1 MFTKSRL
8 IVVFALA
15 ALGATV
21 LVVGAIG
28 ASGSDIADH
37 VNWKTSGRVD
47 TPSSTFLNTNSAVT
61 VTPPT
66 PSTLAIR
73 FSATGYEQD
82 FNSGGSFAGKRYAAM
97 LVRVTVDGLPVGPV
111 VRLFDNTGKVGVQK
125 PRPTVSSYEWIAN
138 VSAGSH
144 TVRVQFKNLNTFD
157 NATILKS
164 TLSVLHND

>member
-37 VNWKTSGRVD
+37 VNWKTSGQVD

-111 VRLFDNTGKVGVQK
+111 VRLFDNTGKIGVQK

>member
-1 MFTKSRL
+1 L
-8 IVVFALA
+8 IVVFTLA
-15 ALGATV
+15 ALVATV

-73 FSATGYEQD
+73 FSASGYEQD

-111 VRLFDNTGKVGVQK
+111 VRLFDNTGKIGVQK

-157 NATILKS
+157 NATILTS

>member
-73 FSATGYEQD
+73 FSASGYEQD

-111 VRLFDNTGKVGVQK
+111 VRLFDNTGKIGVQK

>member
-8 IVVFALA
+8 IVVCALA

-47 TPSSTFLNTNSAVT
+47 TPSSTFLNTNTAVT

-66 PSTLAIR
+66 PSPLAIR

-82 FNSGGSFAGKRYAAM
+82 FNSGGSFAGNRYAAM

-111 VRLFDNTGKVGVQK
+111 VRLFDNTGKIGVQK

-144 TVRVQFKNLNTFD
+144 TVRVQFKNLNAFD

>member
-1 MFTKSRL
+1 MLTKPRL
-8 IVVFALA
+8 AVVLGLLA
-15 ALGATV
+15 FGEAV
-21 LVVGAIG
+21 FVVGAIG
-28 ASGSDIADH
+28 ASGNDIADH

-47 TPSSTFLNTNSAVT
+47 TPSSTFLNTNSSVT
-61 VTPPT
+61 VTPPV

-82 FNSGGSFAGKRYAAM
+82 FNSGGSFSGKRYAAM
-97 LVRVTVDGLPVGPV
+97 LVRVTVDGSPVGPA
-111 VRLFDNTGKVGVQK
+111 VRLFDNTGKVGSQK

-144 TVRVQFKNLNTFD
+144 TVRVQFRNVHTFD

-164 TLSVLHND
+164 TLTVLDND

>member
-82 FNSGGSFAGKRYAAM
+82 FKSGGSFAGKRYAAM

-111 VRLFDNTGKVGVQK
+111 VRLFDNTGKIGVQK

>member
-1 MFTKSRL
+1 MPLKTKL
-8 IVVFALA
+8 LAGFAVLALA
-15 ALGATV
+15 AG
-21 LVVGAIG
+21 VVVAGAIG
-28 ASGSDIADH
+28 ASGDDIADH

-47 TPSSTFLNTNSAVT
+47 TPSSTFINTNSVVT
-61 VTPPT
+61 VTPPV

-82 FNSGGSFAGKRYAAM
+82 FNSGGSFVGKHYAAM
-97 LVRVTVDGLPVGPV
+97 FVRVTVDGSPVGPA
-111 VRLFDNTGKVGVQK
+111 VRFFDNTGKIGVQN

-138 VSAGSH
+138 VATGSH

-164 TLSVLHND
+164 TLTVLNND

>member
-1 MFTKSRL
+1 MLTKSRL
-8 IVVFALA
+8 IVVFTLA
-15 ALGATV
+15 ALVATV

-73 FSATGYEQD
+73 FSASGYEQD

-111 VRLFDNTGKVGVQK
+111 VRLFDNTGKIGVQK

>member
-1 MFTKSRL
+1 MPMKSKL
-8 IVVFALA
+8 LA
-15 ALGATV
+15 AFAMLVLATAV
-21 LVVGAIG
+21 IVAGAIG
-28 ASGSDIADH
+28 ASGNGIADH

-47 TPSSTFLNTNSAVT
+47 TPSSTFINTTSVVT
-61 VTPPT
+61 VTPPV

-82 FNSGGSFAGKRYAAM
+82 FSSGGSFVGKHYAAM
-97 LVRVTVDGLPVGPV
+97 FVRVTVDGSPVGPA
-111 VRLFDNTGKVGVQK
+111 VRFFDNTGKIGVQN

-138 VSAGSH
+138 VSTGSH

-164 TLSVLHND
+164 TLTVLNND

>member
-1 MFTKSRL
+1 MPLKTKL
-8 IVVFALA
+8 LAGFAVLALA
-15 ALGATV
+15 AG
-21 LVVGAIG
+21 VVVAGAIG
-28 ASGSDIADH
+28 ASGDDIADH

-47 TPSSTFLNTNSAVT
+47 TPSSTFINTNSVVT
-61 VTPPT
+61 VTPPV

-82 FNSGGSFAGKRYAAM
+82 FNSGGSFVGKHYAAM
-97 LVRVTVDGLPVGPV
+97 FVRVTVDGSPVGPA
-111 VRLFDNTGKVGVQK
+111 VRFFDNTGKIGAQK

-138 VSAGSH
+138 VATGSH

-164 TLSVLHND
+164 TLTVLNND